1 MITLGKENQLKW
13 PGYREH
19 VVTHL
24 EVMRDT
30 QFIPCAFPWKGSQ
43 PLPKGLRKSSSDSSC
58 EGLGQFLSWVFPG
71 QQKGEWEVW
80 FRDPSWSPHNPSRFP
95 RVSYFS
101 KTFTRSPI

>member
-30 QFIPCAFPWKGSQ
+30 VYPMCFPMERQ
-43 PLPKGLRKSSSDSSC
+43 PATPQGFEK
-58 EGLGQFLSWVFPG
+58 EFQ
-71 QQKGEWEVW
+71 
-80 FRDPSWSPHNPSRFP
+80 
-95 RVSYFS
+95 
-101 KTFTRSPI
+101 